1 MPLAGHLVFLP
12 NQGQRPRKQDRNQ
25 KQHADHGER
34 QPDVVLVI
42 EQNPCRK
49 SEPGD
54 EADRGLI
61 DGWVKLIKN
70 RPVVSSLFMMLPPIE
85 DGASRAS
92 LITKKPTAC

>member
-61 DGWVKLIKN
+61 DGWMKLIKN
-70 RPVVSSLFMMLPPIE
+70 WPVVRDKFPDQLHPAVYKAAVGLVAWFAL
-85 DGASRAS
+85 
-92 LITKKPTAC
+92 